1 MGRMDVGGGEE
12 IWLVGRELK
21 HFTTLWLRKCEP
33 STGGSHFENEK
44 REETRKV
51 AINPS
56 DLFSSPLANLPS
68 NNPRLFLSFFLSY
81 TQTISSQPMHGRG
94 MSGSSRLYYKSVIKN
109 ESSSSSLNVRNQL
122 TTTKM
127 STLLLAAAIFSILLL
142 FLFGSF

>member
-1 MGRMDVGGGEE
+1 MGGKE

-33 STGGSHFENEK
+33 STGGSDFENEK
-44 REETRKV
+44 REGTRKV

-81 TQTISSQPMHGRG
+81 TQTISSHPMHGRG

-109 ESSSSSLNVRNQL
+109 ESSSLNVRNQL

-127 STLLLAAAIFSILLL
+127 STPLLAAAIFSFLLL
-142 FLFGSF
+142 FLLALFKKTD

>member
-1 MGRMDVGGGEE
+1 MDVGGGKKFGWWEE
-12 IWLVGRELK
+12 SWNI
-21 HFTTLWLRKCEP
+21 LRR
-33 STGGSHFENEK
+33 SGFVNVSHQRAAAILRTRKEKK
-44 REETRKV
+44 REKWPL
-51 AINPS
+51 IHQI
-56 DLFSSPLANLPS
+56 SSVHHWRICHQTILVS
-68 NNPRLFLSFFLSY
+68 FFLSFFLSY

>member
-1 MGRMDVGGGEE
+1 MGGKE

-44 REETRKV
+44 REGTRKV

-68 NNPRLFLSFFLSY
+68 NNPRLFLSFFHILKQSPPIPCTVVECQGLLDYITSLS
-81 TQTISSQPMHGRG
+81 
-94 MSGSSRLYYKSVIKN
+94 L
-109 ESSSSSLNVRNQL
+109 
-122 TTTKM
+122 KM
-127 STLLLAAAIFSILLL
+127 SRRL
-142 FLFGSF
+142 